1 MTRMDYDRRVERNA
15 MQGRNTLWRAVLLL
29 LLAYALCTFV
39 SARRLLGQTMEEEQ
53 RLSAEL
59 AGLEEENRRLKELL
73 RRGLDED
80 TLERLARERLGLVL
94 PGEKIFYFD
103 TDRED

>member
-1 MTRMDYDRRVERNA
+1 

-29 LLAYALCTFV
+29 LLVYALCSFA
-39 SARRLLGQTMEEEQ
+39 SARRLLSQTVQEER

-59 AGLEEENRRLKELL
+59 AGLEEENRRLRELL
-73 RRGLDED
+73 RRGPDEEL
-80 TLERLARERLGLVL
+80 LESLARERLGLVL